1 MFLVKIQI
9 RRAQR
14 YPRPEHTSQSEP
26 SSRRH
31 VEDHLAIVFLV
42 IVSVFFI
49 CHLPR
54 IILSIHEMWI
64 VEITIQCAR
73 QGKYSFPIWAIIFN
87 KFSHL
92 LLVINSS
99 MNCLIYCLMSS
110 KFRKIFSQRAKKWGC
125 LKSETAVNIEVVHV
139 ELPQQINNASKP
151 EAREHS
157 ALQLRLGSLKV

>member
-1 MFLVKIQI
+1 MTPNSFQI

-14 YPRPEHTSQSEP
+14 YPRPDHTSQSEP

-31 VEDHLAIVFLV
+31 LEDHLAIVFLV
-42 IVSVFFI
+42 IVSAFFI

-64 VEITIQCAR
+64 VEITIECAR
-73 QGKYSFPIWAIIFN
+73 RGKYSFPIWAIIFN

-99 MNCLIYCLMSS
+99 INCLIYCLLSS
-110 KFRKIFSQRAKKWGC
+110 KFRKIFLQTAKKWGC
-125 LKSETAVNIEVVHV
+125 LKSETGVNVEVVHG
-139 ELPQQINNASKP
+139 EIPQQIHNGSKP
-151 EAREHS
+151 EARGHYN
-157 ALQLRLGSLKV
+157 

>member
-1 MFLVKIQI
+1 MITALYQYIDLFLVKIQI

-64 VEITIQCAR
+64 VETTIECAR
-73 QGKYSFPIWAIIFN
+73 RGKYSFPIWAMIFN

-99 MNCLIYCLMSS
+99 INCLIYCLLSS
-110 KFRKIFSQRAKKWGC
+110 KFRKIISQRAKKWGC
-125 LKSETAVNIEVVHV
+125 MKNEAIQVANV
-139 ELPQQINNASKP
+139 ELPQLIHQVADP
-151 EAREHS
+151 EERIHCI
-157 ALQLRLGSLKV
+157 